1 MADILVVDDEPAVRW
16 LLRDIAE
23 LEGHKVHE
31 AADGIDALAAMHESQ
46 PDLIVLDV
54 MMPGVSGIEVLL
66 KIRDTPGFEETPVL
80 MLTAAGDDATTW
92 AGWSAGASYYMTK
105 PFAPEHLVL
114 WMDRLIGGESSDASP
129 ADAEHDGWFQA
140 LSRVVQQEHLQ

>member
-31 AADGIDALAAMHESQ
+31 AADGIDALAAMHEAH
-46 PDLIVLDV
+46 PDLILLDV

-66 KIRDTPGFEETPVL
+66 RIRDTPGFEDTPVL

-92 AGWSAGASYYMTK
+92 AGWSAGANYYMTK
-105 PFAPEHLVL
+105 PFAPDHLVQ
-114 WMDRLIGGESSDASP
+114 WMDRLISGEEHVAHPDGSDQ
-129 ADAEHDGWFQA
+129 DGWFQA
-140 LSRVVQQEHLQ
+140 LSRVVEK